1 MYTVLLLLLD
11 AGYLLRR
18 TIQHTAEQLPGVVNH
33 FNITSPQNKIH
44 KNKKKGIDFA
54 QQQQQQN
61 NQKNR
66 ILYLLKFVGM
76 YYT

>member
-18 TIQHTAEQLPGVVNH
+18 TTQHTAEQLPVVNH

-44 KNKKKGIDFA
+44 KNKKSHRFRPA
-54 QQQQQQN
+54 
-61 NQKNR
+61 
-66 ILYLLKFVGM
+66 VAAE
-76 YYT
+76 

>member
-18 TIQHTAEQLPGVVNH
+18 TIQHTAEQLPVVNH

-44 KNKKKGIDFA
+44 KNKKSHRFRPA
-54 QQQQQQN
+54 
-61 NQKNR
+61 
-66 ILYLLKFVGM
+66 VAAE
-76 YYT
+76 